1 MCHLRIP
8 VVGKSVALI
17 TMDHMT
23 DAHKKGI
30 EMFFGDGNGGSRQ
43 AGDSA
48 SALTPSAS
56 TFPPYRGTDF
66 DPDNTRSV
74 TELASAWPRCG
85 SGAST

>member
-30 EMFFGDGNGGSRQ
+30 EMFFGDGNGGSRE

-48 SALTPSAS
+48 S
-56 TFPPYRGTDF
+56 R
-66 DPDNTRSV
+66 
-74 TELASAWPRCG
+74 
-85 SGAST
+85 